1 MWLSYLCI
9 ITALPF
15 FTCVPISYSYKDFW
29 KLYDYPLKLALLNLN
44 NILKALSEVRLYLGV
59 RNFNIWNL
67 WWLVAKSCLTLA
79 TPPTVARP
87 APLSTWNL
95 CTCVLRCS
103 SCIQLFVTLW
113 IIACWPP
120 LSMGFPRQEY
130 WSGLPC
136 FSPGDLPNS
145 RTEPV
150 SFMSPALA
158 GRFFTTSD
166 TWEAHM
172 KFGNTQFSL

>member
-67 WWLVAKSCLTLA
+67 WWSVAKSCLTLA

-103 SCIQLFVTLW
+103 SCVQLFVTLW
-113 IIACWPP
+113 IVASFVHGVPQARILEWITMLFSRGSSQFKDWTCVFYV
-120 LSMGFPRQEY
+120 SCIGRQVLY
-130 WSGLPC
+130 
-136 FSPGDLPNS
+136 
-145 RTEPV
+145 
-150 SFMSPALA
+150 
-158 GRFFTTSD
+158 
-166 TWEAHM
+166 H
-172 KFGNTQFSL
+172 